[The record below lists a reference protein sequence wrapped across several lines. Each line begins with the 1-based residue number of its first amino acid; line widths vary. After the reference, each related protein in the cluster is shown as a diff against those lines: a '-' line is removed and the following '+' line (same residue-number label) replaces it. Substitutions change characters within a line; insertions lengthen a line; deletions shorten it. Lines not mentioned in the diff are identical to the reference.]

1 LVAISALFAVCC
13 RHASAYNAGCSGRYT
28 LKEQQIQ
35 EESMIRIAIKAL
47 PAAVLCALGAI
58 TTPSALALEPTNLQA
73 GPFFFT
79 PTLDLEA
86 YYTDNLWLT
95 DSRKKDTWVGVL
107 TPRLQTWLQDGVNT
121 YSLILELED
130 STYENSSDD
139 DFTDYTAK
147 LDVHHEF
154 NARNVVNVL
163 GEYYDGHEDRGTGLI
178 EGDLSFF
185 TDKPVEYTKA
195 TAGGDYTYGSKASK
209 GRVMLAA
216 KTVDYQYDNFRDFTR
231 YRDYTQDTF
240 GGTFFWKVAPRTDAL
255 VEVRYIDNDYDETDP
270 SNPAGSFNSEEY
282 NYLVGVVWEAT
293 AKTTGHVKVGIYDRQ
308 YDSGARSDDDGP
320 TWEVGVEWKP
330 RTYSVL
336 DLQTRRFTQET
347 NGLGNAINTE
357 EYALGWNHYWNQ
369 RAQTN
374 LRVRYYTED
383 YQGSSREDDNYRA
396 EARYDYE
403 YRRWL
408 DLGAGYRYEDRD
420 SDINSFSYT
429 ANIFFLEARLSL

>member
-1 LVAISALFAVCC
+1 
-13 RHASAYNAGCSGRYT
+13 
-28 LKEQQIQ
+28 
-35 EESMIRIAIKAL
+35 MIRTAMKAL
-47 PAAVLCALGAI
+47 PTAVFCVLG
-58 TTPSALALEPTNLQA
+58 TMSTPSAMALEPTNLQA

-147 LDVHHEF
+147 LDIHHEF
-154 NARNVVNVL
+154 NSKNVVNVL
-163 GEYYDGHEDRGTGLI
+163 GEYYDGHEERGTGLI
-178 EGDLSFF
+178 EGDLSFA
-185 TDKPVEYTKA
+185 TDKPVEYTRA
-195 TAGGDYTYGSKASK
+195 TIGGDYTYGNRASK
-209 GRVMLAA
+209 GRVKLAG
-216 KTVDYQYDNFRDFTR
+216 KTADYEYDNFRNFTR
-231 YRDYTQDTF
+231 YRDYTENTF

-255 VEVRYIDNDYDETDP
+255 VEVRYIDNDYDETNP
-270 SNPAGSFNSEEY
+270 SDPAGSYNSEEM
-282 NYLVGVVWEAT
+282 NYLVGVEWDAT
-293 AKTTGHVKVGIYDRQ
+293 AKTTSHIKVGMYDRE
-308 YDSGARSDDDGP
+308 YDFGARSDDDGF

-330 RTYSVL
+330 RTYSIL

-347 NGLGNAINTE
+347 NGLGDAINTE
-357 EYALGWNHYWNQ
+357 EYALGWKHHWNQ
-369 RAQTN
+369 RARTS
-374 LRVRYYTED
+374 LRGLYYTED
-383 YQGSSREDDNYRA
+383 YQGSSREDHNYVA

-420 SDINSFSYT
+420 SDINRFSYT
-429 ANIFFLEARLSL
+429 ANIFFLEAKLSL